1 MPGAGK
7 PAAATEATDVAPDPT
22 LSGWTMAV
30 CVDEAT
36 SAAAPARTHED
47 ASGQVS
53 HAGMQDIANVSSN
66 GVFRGQ
72 RRRTSE
78 AVGRPSDKERD
89 GNKRPAQVC

>member
-7 PAAATEATDVAPDPT
+7 PAAATEVTDVAPEPT
-22 LSGWTMAV
+22 VNGWNIAV

-36 SAAAPARTHED
+36 LAAAHVRTNED

-53 HAGMQDIANVSSN
+53 HAGMKDITNVSSK
-66 GVFRGQ
+66 GVLRGQ

-78 AVGRPSDKERD
+78 AVGRPSDMERN
-89 GNKRPAQVC
+89 GNKRPVQVC